1 MGQVQAGAETR
12 KGPQA
17 DEKAAPWRKGERS
30 HRSFQKRP
38 GFRGLHIVD
47 PRGKREAKTVG
58 AGVERWVWGAGKAHD
73 VSPKG

>member
-1 MGQVQAGAETR
+1 MRTRAASEEDTGGQHPQGQVQVWAGAETR

-17 DEKAAPWRKGERS
+17 DEKAVPWRKGERS

-47 PRGKREAKTVG
+47 PRGKRE
-58 AGVERWVWGAGKAHD
+58 RQRQ
-73 VSPKG
+73 